1 MTTSGAK
8 RQRCGGPFFFF
19 SLLAL
24 LFVATWNVRF
34 LIAVLATWGMKFPLL
49 LTAGVALG
57 WMISQFLFRA
67 HFATFIHELKHSVV
81 SNLVGNKAKE
91 MRIRR
96 NSGHFQYEY
105 TKDTARYNA
114 FISLA
119 PYCFPLF
126 TVPLLGIA
134 AWLIP
139 DRTLAVLA
147 VGVALGADLQCG
159 WRDVGPYQT
168 DFSDLRGGYFI
179 GLVYVTA
186 ASITL
191 VTFVLAW
198 AAGGWDG
205 VGVLVGKY
213 LGTLT
218 TLLGVGT
225 KAGP

>member
-1 MTTSGAK
+1 MNAQQLK
-8 RQRCGGPFFFF
+8 HQRSGGPFFFF
-19 SLLAL
+19 SLFAL

-34 LIAVLATWGMKFPLL
+34 LIAVLATWGLKFPLIL
-49 LTAGVALG
+49 CAGGALG
-57 WMISQFLFRA
+57 WLISKFLFRA
-67 HFATFIHELKHSVV
+67 HFATFIHELKHAVL

-126 TVPLLGIA
+126 TVPMLGIA
-134 AWLIP
+134 AWLIH
-139 DRTLAVLA
+139 DRTMAVIA
-147 VGVALGADLQCG
+147 VGTALGADLQCG

-168 DFSDLRGGYFI
+168 DFSELRGGYFI
-179 GLVYVTA
+179 GLIYVTA

-191 VTFVLAW
+191 VTFVVAW
-198 AAGGWDG
+198 SAGGWAG
-205 VGVLVGKY
+205 VGLLAGKY
-213 LGTLT
+213 LATLT
-218 TLLGVGT
+218 TALGLGQ
-225 KAGP
+225 